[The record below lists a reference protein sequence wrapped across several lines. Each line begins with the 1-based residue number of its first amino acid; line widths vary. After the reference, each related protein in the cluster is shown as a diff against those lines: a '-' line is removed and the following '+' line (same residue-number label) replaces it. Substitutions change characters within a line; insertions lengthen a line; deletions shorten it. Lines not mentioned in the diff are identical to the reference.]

1 MTDLRTLLHD
11 SAPAPR
17 GPLDMRDVR
26 RRAERAG
33 ARRVLAWL
41 SGIGVAIG
49 LGVPVGGALLSP
61 ADNAAVVE
69 VGVSEPSTTTS
80 APNPTVPVAAPL
92 GATTSST
99 VRLASRSGVD
109 RPGLVD
115 DAVTASELEG
125 DPAAIATTT
134 LGAPA
139 GVDSEPSPKLEATDG
154 YPLASSCSVDN
165 AGLGPKRQRTCQFTA
180 TTRGGAEMR
189 SNGVA
194 MAAGN
199 GAEGHVTVTRDGKRT
214 TTIVQYD
221 SASAGD
227 LGVFGC
233 GGLIEP
239 GDLVEVVLTNG
250 AGSPD
255 GSTTT
260 LGAGEGW
267 YCWQ

>member
-1 MTDLRTLLHD
+1 
-11 SAPAPR
+11 
-17 GPLDMRDVR
+17 MRDVR

-33 ARRVLAWL
+33 ARRVLGWL
-41 SGIGVAIG
+41 GGIGVAIG

-61 ADNAAVVE
+61 ADNDAVVG
-69 VGVSEPSTTTS
+69 VGVSDASTTTS
-80 APNPTVPVAAPL
+80 APVDGAVPIPGPL
-92 GATTSST
+92 GATTTST
-99 VRLASRSGVD
+99 LRLGSGSGVD
-109 RPGLVD
+109 GARLAE
-115 DAVTASELEG
+115 DALTASGLGG
-125 DPAAIATTT
+125 DTAQTATTT
-134 LGAPA
+134 LGASA
-139 GVDSEPSPKLEATDG
+139 SRGSQPSPKIEATEG

-165 AGLGPKRQRTCQFTA
+165 AGLGPRRQRTCQFTA

-194 MAAGN
+194 TAAGN
-199 GAEGHVTVTRDGKRT
+199 GAEGQVTVTRDGKRT
-214 TTIVQYD
+214 TTNVQFN

-227 LGVFGC
+227 LGVFRC

-255 GSTTT
+255 GSTMT

-267 YCWQ
+267 YCWEG